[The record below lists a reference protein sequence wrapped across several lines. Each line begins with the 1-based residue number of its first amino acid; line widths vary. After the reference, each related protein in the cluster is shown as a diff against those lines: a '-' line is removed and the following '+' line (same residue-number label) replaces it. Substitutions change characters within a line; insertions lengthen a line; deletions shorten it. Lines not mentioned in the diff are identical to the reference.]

1 MFVGD
6 YAGSGSMLPWVCDF
20 GGLQIKIET
29 VKMKEKKM
37 KKKISD
43 VEDEWE
49 EDEKFGTKQNQI
61 DEERVIFLQLSVLL
75 GTKKMGR

>member
-29 VKMKEKKM
+29 VKMKEMKI
-37 KKKISD
+37 KKK
-43 VEDEWE
+43 
-49 EDEKFGTKQNQI
+49 N
-61 DEERVIFLQLSVLL
+61 
-75 GTKKMGR
+75 

>member
-1 MFVGD
+1 
-6 YAGSGSMLPWVCDF
+6 
-20 GGLQIKIET
+20 
-29 VKMKEKKM
+29 MKEKKM

-43 VEDEWE
+43 IEDEWE
-49 EDEKFGTKQNQI
+49 EDEKFGTKENQI